1 MDYPLL
7 LGGEER
13 GILKLERQGLY
24 TLIEAA
30 APGAEGLVRLWVQG
44 GGEETYLGVMEPRS
58 GGLYLRRKLSRL
70 EMSGFPEKIERASDS
85 RLEEVYIIK
94 EQATE
99 KDGGE
104 PCPGEEFGEGIE
116 KEAPA
121 GRGEKQPEEDG
132 TPPGLYR
139 GREEEAPGGRGEKQP
154 EEDGTPP
161 GLYRGREEEA
171 PGGRGEKQPGE
182 NGAGQPPEDRMRE
195 EAQLS
200 LNKALEAQEEL
211 LWTARRDGSLI
222 ARVGE
227 HYLVALPARLRSL
240 PPGARLRRIGGREY
254 LLFVY

>member
-94 EQATE
+94 EQAME

-132 TPPGLYR
+132 TPPGLCR
-139 GREEEAPGGRGEKQP
+139 GREEEAP
-154 EEDGTPP
+154 D
-161 GLYRGREEEA
+161 GRE
-171 PGGRGEKQPGE
+171 EKQPGE

-200 LNKALEAQEEL
+200 LNRALEAQEEL

-227 HYLVALPARLRSL
+227 HYLVALPASLRSL

>member
-44 GGEETYLGVMEPRS
+44 GGEEAYLGVMEPRS

-132 TPPGLYR
+132 TPPGLCR
-139 GREEEAPGGRGEKQP
+139 GREEEAP
-154 EEDGTPP
+154 D
-161 GLYRGREEEA
+161 GRE
-171 PGGRGEKQPGE
+171 EKQPGE

>member
-7 LGGEER
+7 LEGEER

-24 TLIEAA
+24 TLIEAT

-94 EQATE
+94 EQAME

-116 KEAPA
+116 KEAPD

-139 GREEEAPGGRGEKQP
+139 GREEEAP
-154 EEDGTPP
+154 D
-161 GLYRGREEEA
+161 GRE
-171 PGGRGEKQPGE
+171 EKQPGE

-200 LNKALEAQEEL
+200 LNRALEAQEEL

>member
-30 APGAEGLVRLWVQG
+30 ALGAEGLVRLWVQG
-44 GGEETYLGVMEPRS
+44 GGEEAYLGVMEPRS

-139 GREEEAPGGRGEKQP
+139 GREEEAP
-154 EEDGTPP
+154 D
-161 GLYRGREEEA
+161 GRE
-171 PGGRGEKQPGE
+171 EKQPGE

-200 LNKALEAQEEL
+200 LNRALEAQEEL

>member
-94 EQATE
+94 EQAME

-116 KEAPA
+116 KEAPD
-121 GRGEKQPEEDG
+121 GREEKQPEEDG

-139 GREEEAPGGRGEKQP
+139 GREEEAPGGR
-154 EEDGTPP
+154 
-161 GLYRGREEEA
+161 R
-171 PGGRGEKQPGE
+171 EKQPGE

-200 LNKALEAQEEL
+200 LNRALEAQEEL

-227 HYLVALPARLRSL
+227 HYLVALPASLRSL

>member
-94 EQATE
+94 KQATE

-154 EEDGTPP
+154 
-161 GLYRGREEEA
+161 
-171 PGGRGEKQPGE
+171 GE

-200 LNKALEAQEEL
+200 LNRALEAQEEL

-222 ARVGE
+222 ARSGE
-227 HYLVALPARLRSL
+227 RYLVALPARLRSV
-240 PPGARLRRIGGREY
+240 PPGARLRRIGDREY

>member
-94 EQATE
+94 EQAME

-132 TPPGLYR
+132 TPPGLCR
-139 GREEEAPGGRGEKQP
+139 GREEEAPDGREEKQP
-154 EEDGTPP
+154 W
-161 GLYRGREEEA
+161 
-171 PGGRGEKQPGE
+171 E

-200 LNKALEAQEEL
+200 LNRALEAQEEL

-227 HYLVALPARLRSL
+227 HYLVALPASLRSL

>member
-24 TLIEAA
+24 TLIEAT

-44 GGEETYLGVMEPRS
+44 GGEEAYLGVMEPRS

-139 GREEEAPGGRGEKQP
+139 GREEEAP
-154 EEDGTPP
+154 D
-161 GLYRGREEEA
+161 GRE
-171 PGGRGEKQPGE
+171 EKQPGE

-200 LNKALEAQEEL
+200 LNRALEAQEEL

-227 HYLVALPARLRSL
+227 HYLVALPASLRSL

>member
-44 GGEETYLGVMEPRS
+44 GGEEAYLGVMEPRS

-139 GREEEAPGGRGEKQP
+139 GREEEAP
-154 EEDGTPP
+154 D
-161 GLYRGREEEA
+161 GRE
-171 PGGRGEKQPGE
+171 EKQPGE

-200 LNKALEAQEEL
+200 LNRALEAQEEL

-227 HYLVALPARLRSL
+227 HYLVALPASLRSL

>member
-94 EQATE
+94 KQATE

-104 PCPGEEFGEGIE
+104 PCPGDEFREGIE

-132 TPPGLYR
+132 TPPGLSR
-139 GREEEAPGGRGEKQP
+139 GREEEAP
-154 EEDGTPP
+154 D
-161 GLYRGREEEA
+161 GRE
-171 PGGRGEKQPGE
+171 EKQPGE

-200 LNKALEAQEEL
+200 LNRALEAQEEL

-227 HYLVALPARLRSL
+227 HYLVALPASLRSL
-240 PPGARLRRIGGREY
+240 PPGARLRRIGDREY

>member
-30 APGAEGLVRLWVQG
+30 ALGAEGLVRLWVQG

-94 EQATE
+94 EQAME

-132 TPPGLYR
+132 TPPGLCR
-139 GREEEAPGGRGEKQP
+139 GREEEAP
-154 EEDGTPP
+154 D
-161 GLYRGREEEA
+161 GRE
-171 PGGRGEKQPGE
+171 EKQPGE

-200 LNKALEAQEEL
+200 LNRALEAQEEL

-227 HYLVALPARLRSL
+227 HYLVALPASLRSL
-240 PPGARLRRIGGREY
+240 PPGARLRRIGDREY

>member
-116 KEAPA
+116 KEAPD
-121 GRGEKQPEEDG
+121 GREEKQPEEDG

-139 GREEEAPGGRGEKQP
+139 GREEEAPGGR
-154 EEDGTPP
+154 
-161 GLYRGREEEA
+161 R
-171 PGGRGEKQPGE
+171 EKQPGE

-200 LNKALEAQEEL
+200 LNRALEAQEEL

-227 HYLVALPARLRSL
+227 HYLVALPASLRSL

>member
-85 RLEEVYIIK
+85 RLEKVYIIK

-132 TPPGLYR
+132 TPSGLYR
-139 GREEEAPGGRGEKQP
+139 GREEEAP
-154 EEDGTPP
+154 D
-161 GLYRGREEEA
+161 GRE
-171 PGGRGEKQPGE
+171 EKQPGE

-200 LNKALEAQEEL
+200 LNRALEAQEEL

-227 HYLVALPARLRSL
+227 HYLVALPASLRSL

>member
-44 GGEETYLGVMEPRS
+44 GGEEAYLGVMEPRS

-132 TPPGLYR
+132 TPPGLCR
-139 GREEEAPGGRGEKQP
+139 GREEEAPDE
-154 EEDGTPP
+154 
-161 GLYRGREEEA
+161 RE
-171 PGGRGEKQPGE
+171 EKQPGE

-200 LNKALEAQEEL
+200 LNRALEAQEEL

-227 HYLVALPARLRSL
+227 HYLVALPASLRSL

>member
-30 APGAEGLVRLWVQG
+30 ALGAEGLVRLWVQG

-94 EQATE
+94 KQATE

-154 EEDGTPP
+154 
-161 GLYRGREEEA
+161 
-171 PGGRGEKQPGE
+171 GE

-200 LNKALEAQEEL
+200 LNRALEAQEEL

>member
-44 GGEETYLGVMEPRS
+44 GGEEAYLGVMEPRS

-94 EQATE
+94 KQAME

-139 GREEEAPGGRGEKQP
+139 GREEEAP
-154 EEDGTPP
+154 D
-161 GLYRGREEEA
+161 GRE
-171 PGGRGEKQPGE
+171 EKQPGE

-200 LNKALEAQEEL
+200 LNRALEAQEEL

-227 HYLVALPARLRSL
+227 HYLVALPASLRSL

>member
-94 EQATE
+94 EQAME

-139 GREEEAPGGRGEKQP
+139 GREEEAP
-154 EEDGTPP
+154 D
-161 GLYRGREEEA
+161 GRE
-171 PGGRGEKQPGE
+171 EKQPGE

-200 LNKALEAQEEL
+200 LNRALEAQEEL
-211 LWTARRDGSLI
+211 LWTARRVGSLI

-227 HYLVALPARLRSL
+227 HYLVALPASLRSL

>member
-44 GGEETYLGVMEPRS
+44 GGEEAYLGVMEPRS

-121 GRGEKQPEEDG
+121 GRGEKQP
-132 TPPGLYR
+132 
-139 GREEEAPGGRGEKQP
+139 
-154 EEDGTPP
+154 
-161 GLYRGREEEA
+161 
-171 PGGRGEKQPGE
+171 GE

-200 LNKALEAQEEL
+200 LNRALEAQEEM

-227 HYLVALPARLRSL
+227 HYLVALPASLRSL

>member
-30 APGAEGLVRLWVQG
+30 ALGAEGLVRLWVQG

-94 EQATE
+94 KQATE

-154 EEDGTPP
+154 
-161 GLYRGREEEA
+161 
-171 PGGRGEKQPGE
+171 GE

-200 LNKALEAQEEL
+200 LNRALEAQEEL

-222 ARVGE
+222 ARSGE
-227 HYLVALPARLRSL
+227 RYLVALPARLRSV
-240 PPGARLRRIGGREY
+240 PPGARLRRIGDREY

>member
-94 EQATE
+94 EQAME

-116 KEAPA
+116 KEAPD
-121 GRGEKQPEEDG
+121 GREEKQPEEDG

-139 GREEEAPGGRGEKQP
+139 GREEEAP
-154 EEDGTPP
+154 D
-161 GLYRGREEEA
+161 GRE
-171 PGGRGEKQPGE
+171 EKQPGE

-200 LNKALEAQEEL
+200 LNRALEAQEEL

-227 HYLVALPARLRSL
+227 HYLVALPASLRSL

>member
-30 APGAEGLVRLWVQG
+30 ALGAEGLVRLWVQG

-70 EMSGFPEKIERASDS
+70 EMSGFPERIERASDS

-116 KEAPA
+116 KEAP
-121 GRGEKQPEEDG
+121 
-132 TPPGLYR
+132 
-139 GREEEAPGGRGEKQP
+139 GGRGEKQP

-161 GLYRGREEEA
+161 GLCRGREEEA
-171 PGGRGEKQPGE
+171 PGGRREKQPGE

-200 LNKALEAQEEL
+200 LNRALEAQEEL

-227 HYLVALPARLRSL
+227 HYLVALPASLRSL

>member
-44 GGEETYLGVMEPRS
+44 GGEEAYLGVMEPRS

-132 TPPGLYR
+132 TPPGLCR
-139 GREEEAPGGRGEKQP
+139 GREEEAPA
-154 EEDGTPP
+154 
-161 GLYRGREEEA
+161 GRE
-171 PGGRGEKQPGE
+171 EKQPGE

>member
-30 APGAEGLVRLWVQG
+30 ALGAEGLVRLWVQG

-154 EEDGTPP
+154 
-161 GLYRGREEEA
+161 
-171 PGGRGEKQPGE
+171 GE

>member
-44 GGEETYLGVMEPRS
+44 GGEEAYLWVMEPRS
-58 GGLYLRRKLSRL
+58 GCLYLRRKLSRL

-94 EQATE
+94 EQAME

-139 GREEEAPGGRGEKQP
+139 GREEEAP
-154 EEDGTPP
+154 D
-161 GLYRGREEEA
+161 GRE
-171 PGGRGEKQPGE
+171 EKQPGE

-200 LNKALEAQEEL
+200 LNRALEAQEEL

-227 HYLVALPARLRSL
+227 HYLVALPASLRSL

>member
-44 GGEETYLGVMEPRS
+44 GGEEAYLGVMEPRS

-139 GREEEAPGGRGEKQP
+139 GREEEAPGGR
-154 EEDGTPP
+154 
-161 GLYRGREEEA
+161 R
-171 PGGRGEKQPGE
+171 EKQPGE

-200 LNKALEAQEEL
+200 LNRALEAQEEL

-227 HYLVALPARLRSL
+227 HYLVALPASLRSL

>member
-44 GGEETYLGVMEPRS
+44 GGEEAYLGVMEPRS

-94 EQATE
+94 EQAME

-139 GREEEAPGGRGEKQP
+139 GREEEAP
-154 EEDGTPP
+154 D
-161 GLYRGREEEA
+161 GRE
-171 PGGRGEKQPGE
+171 EKQPGE

-200 LNKALEAQEEL
+200 LNRALEAQEEL

-227 HYLVALPARLRSL
+227 HYLVALPASLRSL

>member
-7 LGGEER
+7 LGGDER

-30 APGAEGLVRLWVQG
+30 ALGAEGLVRLWVQG

-104 PCPGEEFGEGIE
+104 PCRGKNSDWEYKKRPRQGGERSRRKRTERRRDFTGGERKRPRTGG
-116 KEAPA
+116 K
-121 GRGEKQPEEDG
+121 RSS
-132 TPPGLYR
+132 R
-139 GREEEAPGGRGEKQP
+139 GRTEQA
-154 EEDGTPP
+154 
-161 GLYRGREEEA
+161 
-171 PGGRGEKQPGE
+171 
-182 NGAGQPPEDRMRE
+182 
-195 EAQLS
+195 S
-200 LNKALEAQEEL
+200 
-211 LWTARRDGSLI
+211 RRRTGCGK
-222 ARVGE
+222 R
-227 HYLVALPARLRSL
+227 RSC
-240 PPGARLRRIGGREY
+240 P
-254 LLFVY
+254 

>member
-116 KEAPA
+116 KEAPD
-121 GRGEKQPEEDG
+121 GREEKQPEEDG
-132 TPPGLYR
+132 TPPGLCR
-139 GREEEAPGGRGEKQP
+139 GREEEAP
-154 EEDGTPP
+154 D
-161 GLYRGREEEA
+161 GRE
-171 PGGRGEKQPGE
+171 EKQPGE

-200 LNKALEAQEEL
+200 LNRALEAQEEL

-227 HYLVALPARLRSL
+227 HYLVALPASLRSL

>member
-94 EQATE
+94 KQATE

-154 EEDGTPP
+154 
-161 GLYRGREEEA
+161 
-171 PGGRGEKQPGE
+171 GE

-200 LNKALEAQEEL
+200 LNRALEAQEEL

-222 ARVGE
+222 ARSGE
-227 HYLVALPARLRSL
+227 RYLVALPASLRSL

>member
-44 GGEETYLGVMEPRS
+44 GGEEAYLGVMEPRS

-121 GRGEKQPEEDG
+121 GREEKQPEEDG

-139 GREEEAPGGRGEKQP
+139 GREEEAPGGR
-154 EEDGTPP
+154 
-161 GLYRGREEEA
+161 R
-171 PGGRGEKQPGE
+171 EKQPGE

-200 LNKALEAQEEL
+200 LNRALEAQEEL

-227 HYLVALPARLRSL
+227 HYLVALPASLRSL

>member
-44 GGEETYLGVMEPRS
+44 GGEEAYLGVMEPRS

-154 EEDGTPP
+154 
-161 GLYRGREEEA
+161 
-171 PGGRGEKQPGE
+171 GE

-200 LNKALEAQEEL
+200 LNRALEAQEEL

-227 HYLVALPARLRSL
+227 HYLVALPASLRSL

>member
-13 GILKLERQGLY
+13 GIMKLERQGLY

-44 GGEETYLGVMEPRS
+44 GGEEAYLGVMEPRS

-139 GREEEAPGGRGEKQP
+139 GREEEAP
-154 EEDGTPP
+154 D
-161 GLYRGREEEA
+161 GRE
-171 PGGRGEKQPGE
+171 EKQPGE

-200 LNKALEAQEEL
+200 LNRALEAQEEL

-227 HYLVALPARLRSL
+227 HYLVALPASLRSL

>member
-30 APGAEGLVRLWVQG
+30 ALGAEGLVRLWVQG
-44 GGEETYLGVMEPRS
+44 GGEEAYLGVMEPRS

-139 GREEEAPGGRGEKQP
+139 GREEEAP
-154 EEDGTPP
+154 D
-161 GLYRGREEEA
+161 GRE
-171 PGGRGEKQPGE
+171 EKQPGE

-200 LNKALEAQEEL
+200 LNRALEAQEEL

-227 HYLVALPARLRSL
+227 HYLVALPASLRSL

>member
-85 RLEEVYIIK
+85 RLEEFYIIK
-94 EQATE
+94 EQAME

-116 KEAPA
+116 KEAPD
-121 GRGEKQPEEDG
+121 GREEKQPEEDG

-139 GREEEAPGGRGEKQP
+139 GREEEAP
-154 EEDGTPP
+154 D
-161 GLYRGREEEA
+161 GRE
-171 PGGRGEKQPGE
+171 EKQPGE

-200 LNKALEAQEEL
+200 LNRALEAQEEL

-227 HYLVALPARLRSL
+227 HYLVALPASLRSL

>member
-132 TPPGLYR
+132 TPPGLCR
-139 GREEEAPGGRGEKQP
+139 GREEEAPA
-154 EEDGTPP
+154 
-161 GLYRGREEEA
+161 GRE
-171 PGGRGEKQPGE
+171 EKQPGE

-200 LNKALEAQEEL
+200 LNRALEAQEEL

-227 HYLVALPARLRSL
+227 HYLVALPASLRSL

>member
-30 APGAEGLVRLWVQG
+30 APGAERLVRLWVQG

-116 KEAPA
+116 KEAP
-121 GRGEKQPEEDG
+121 
-132 TPPGLYR
+132 
-139 GREEEAPGGRGEKQP
+139 GGRGEKQP

-171 PGGRGEKQPGE
+171 PGGREEKQPGE

-227 HYLVALPARLRSL
+227 HYLVALPASLRSL
-240 PPGARLRRIGGREY
+240 PPGARLRRIGDREY

>member
-85 RLEEVYIIK
+85 RPEEVYIIK

-116 KEAPA
+116 KEAPD
-121 GRGEKQPEEDG
+121 GREEKQPEEDG

-139 GREEEAPGGRGEKQP
+139 GREEEAP
-154 EEDGTPP
+154 D
-161 GLYRGREEEA
+161 GRE
-171 PGGRGEKQPGE
+171 EKQPGE

-200 LNKALEAQEEL
+200 LNRALEAQEEL

-227 HYLVALPARLRSL
+227 HYLVALPASLRSL

>member
-139 GREEEAPGGRGEKQP
+139 GREEEAP
-154 EEDGTPP
+154 D
-161 GLYRGREEEA
+161 GRE
-171 PGGRGEKQPGE
+171 EKQPGE

-200 LNKALEAQEEL
+200 LNRALEAQEEL

-227 HYLVALPARLRSL
+227 HYLVALPASLRSL